1 MSQKA
6 KSPYFDCQKVMRF
19 GRYAREKRFS
29 FNSLRLDSCPGKL
42 RYPLAGS
49 KLHER
54 KEMVMALEEP
64 IIRLRNVGKEFKTT
78 NGPVVALDDINLDI
92 ERGEIFGIIGLSGAG
107 KSTLVR
113 CINMLETPTS
123 GQVIFEGENLAAQ
136 SDRQK
141 RMARRSMG
149 MIFQQF
155 NLLAQR
161 NILKNVCFPLEIAG
175 VPRQEGRKRAMEL
188 LELVGLSD
196 RAGAYPAQ
204 LSGGQKQRVAI
215 ARALATNPKVIL
227 CDETTSAL
235 DPNTTKSI
243 LALLKEINQTMG
255 VTVIVITHEMAVIE
269 AICDRVAIID
279 QSHIAELGTVSEI
292 FSEPKSKIG
301 RQLILGDAVNQVK
314 FSDSRQLRI
323 IFDGRESTEPVISN
337 LVLACKV
344 PINIMYAATKDING
358 TAMGQMIIQLPEDEA
373 DANRVIHYLKS
384 IQVPYEEVTK
394 NDV

>member
-1 MSQKA
+1 
-6 KSPYFDCQKVMRF
+6 
-19 GRYAREKRFS
+19 
-29 FNSLRLDSCPGKL
+29 
-42 RYPLAGS
+42 
-49 KLHER
+49 
-54 KEMVMALEEP
+54 MALEEP
-64 IIRLRNVGKEFKTT
+64 IIRLRNVGKEFKTA
-78 NGPVVALDDINLDI
+78 NGPVVALEDINLDI

-175 VPRQEGRKRAMEL
+175 VSRQEGKKRAMEL
-188 LELVGLSD
+188 LELVGLAD

-204 LSGGQKQRVAI
+204 LPGGQKQRVAI

-227 CDETTSAL
+227 CDEATSAL
-235 DPNTTKSI
+235 DPNTTKAI
-243 LALLKEINQTMG
+243 LALLKEINQTIG

-292 FSEPKSKIG
+292 FSEPKSRIG

-358 TAMGQMIIQLPEDEA
+358 TAMGQMIIQIPEDET
-373 DANRVIHYLKS
+373 DANRIINYLKS
-384 IQVPYEEVTK
+384 IQVPFEEVTK
-394 NDV
+394 NDI